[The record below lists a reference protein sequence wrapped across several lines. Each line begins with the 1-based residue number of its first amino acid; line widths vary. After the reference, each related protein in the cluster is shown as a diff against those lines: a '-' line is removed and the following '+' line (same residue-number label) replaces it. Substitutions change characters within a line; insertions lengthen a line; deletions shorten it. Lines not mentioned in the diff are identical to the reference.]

1 MSSSKFIKEFEI
13 QDMHKMMGY
22 YRSIFN
28 YIFPLYHI
36 LLKRYSYSFYKEL
49 IFLIY
54 EYLILIL
61 FIFSEPVSLLY
72 FFIIFFIV
80 STNMGQL
87 H

>member
-54 EYLILIL
+54 EYLILIS
-61 FIFSEPVSLLY
+61 FIFSEPVSLYYIYL
-72 FFIIFFIV
+72 IFLIV
-80 STNMGQL
+80 PTNME
-87 H
+87 

>member
-28 YIFPLYHI
+28 YIFPLYQI